1 MLVQILLIYTS
12 HLCLKNP
19 FELERSHCF
28 LSCTWKVR
36 PNMPCGHEKM
46 ITDIVCTYCKRISLG
61 YVLYL
66 AIKQT
71 VVSTKKKLI
80 GKCYSNICT
89 QEGLPKKYIRSTCWK
104 INDHQIL
111 YTLNIWKNVFRILDS
126 CKSSILLCK
135 SDFCTMFCKHLVFCQ
150 RLWEKNSSYFSQFEF
165 IYIYVN
171 VNYDVRFSWGCL
183 IYNLRY

>member
-1 MLVQILLIYTS
+1 MNSKEAIASFRVLGKCVQICHVDMKKWLQILFA
-12 HLCLKNP
+12 N
-19 FELERSHCF
+19 
-28 LSCTWKVR
+28 
-36 PNMPCGHEKM
+36 
-46 ITDIVCTYCKRISLG
+46 TYCKRISLG

-66 AIKQT
+66 SIKQT

-80 GKCYSNICT
+80 GKCSSNICT
-89 QEGLPKKYIRSTCWK
+89 REGLPKKYIRSTFWK

-111 YTLNIWKNVFRILDS
+111 YTLNIWKNVFRILDL